1 MILLI
6 LHDLYYGSVSAGC
19 FNCRDS
25 SEAGRSGKGKEIG
38 SSEEASGIGSGGSNV
53 HKNAVELGYMWL

>member
-25 SEAGRSGKGKEIG
+25 SAAGRSVARGRRLALAKKQ
-38 SSEEASGIGSGGSNV
+38 
-53 HKNAVELGYMWL
+53 VELEVGDLISTRMRWN